1 MILRTICT
9 LHFLT
14 FAAILALYLNY
25 MLGYS
30 SDTATVIYHIFN
42 MFAYF
47 FPVLGAIVADSWLGK
62 YKTILYLSI
71 VYAVGNVVVAVAAIT
86 TLDLPQR

>member
-1 MILRTICT
+1 MIFNYFI
-9 LHFLT
+9 
-14 FAAILALYLNY
+14 AILALYLNR

-30 SDTATVIYHIFN
+30 KDTSTVIYHVFV

-47 FPVLGAIVADSWLGK
+47 FPVLGAVVADSWLGK

-71 VYAVGNVVVAVAAIT
+71 VYAIGNIIVAVTAIP
-86 TLDLPQR
+86 TLGIPERFKNQII